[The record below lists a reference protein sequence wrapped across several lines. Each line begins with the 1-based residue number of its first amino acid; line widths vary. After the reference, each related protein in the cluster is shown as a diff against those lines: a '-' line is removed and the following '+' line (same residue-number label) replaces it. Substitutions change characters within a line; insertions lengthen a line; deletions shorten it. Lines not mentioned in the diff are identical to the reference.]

1 MKIKNLLL
9 LVFLLIGVNIYS
21 QGLTNWQTF
30 TNQNNIKSFIVGD
43 NAIWAATSGG
53 AFKFDFSTNT
63 YTSYHKSEGLNG
75 INLTSVVQDNHGKI
89 WFGSTEGLIDVFDS
103 STGSFKTLYE
113 ISSSDYNPKAINEL
127 RVSGD
132 TIIAST
138 NFGIVLI
145 NSINY
150 VIIDTYLRLGVFT
163 SNTSINSVLKS
174 KVIFAATNEG
184 IAKQK
189 EGSINLSVP
198 EAWDNY
204 TLDAVPNKIINY
216 QDSIIA
222 ITKNDVVIF
231 RNGIWAEYPGFTNL
245 LDIRDVYAKGDSLF
259 VLNGNTVLL
268 SYNGVVSTVYTPAIQ
283 ISKLFIG
290 VDAFAGSSEGIV
302 KLNDNSVIAPN
313 GPNANLFPSIV
324 VDDKGILWSASSI
337 DPSGKGFYSYDGNT
351 WTNYNKFT
359 NSGIYSDNYFNVY
372 KANDNTKYF
381 GNWGGGFL
389 RLNDN
394 GMLVFDQNNT
404 GIQGI
409 NTDPNY
415 IVIGGFDNDSRNN
428 LWILNYGSATKTPL
442 SMLTTDSLWYHFNV
456 PAENNTYLYGHFNLA
471 VDNNDTKW
479 YIVKDPAKAGLY
491 FFNENKTYDDASD
504 DKSGFVSTNNGL
516 NNNALNTLVVD
527 KRGEIWVGTSL
538 GLNII
543 SNPNTVVNNT
553 TPQFRISSIFSMRQ
567 QTINCIAI
575 DPLNQ
580 KWIGTD
586 QGLFLINS
594 DGSDL
599 IYSLNSRNSV
609 LPVDEIRSIAL
620 DENLGKVYVGTDY
633 GLISFDS
640 PYLKPQ
646 ESFTELFVYP
656 SPFVLNSTQKQLT
669 IDGLI
674 RETDIKIL
682 SITGKLIK
690 EFSSP
695 GGRIAFWDGKDESGN
710 FVSSGVYLIVAFD
723 KEGNNVFTSKV
734 AVIKE

>member
-9 LVFLLIGVNIYS
+9 LIFLLIDVNIYS

-53 AFKFDFSTNT
+53 AFKFDFNTNT

-75 INLTSVVQDNHGKI
+75 INLTSVVQDNYGKI
-89 WFGSTEGLIDVFDS
+89 WFGSTEGLIDVFNP

-174 KVIFAATNEG
+174 KIIFAATNEG

-231 RNGIWAEYPGFTNL
+231 RNGIWVEYPGFTNL

-268 SYNGVVSTVYTPAIQ
+268 SYNGVISTVYTPAIQ

-290 VDAFAGSSEGIV
+290 ADAFAGSNEGIV
-302 KLNDNSVIAPN
+302 RLNDNFVIAPN

-567 QTINCIAI
+567 
-575 DPLNQ
+575 
-580 KWIGTD
+580 
-586 QGLFLINS
+586 
-594 DGSDL
+594 
-599 IYSLNSRNSV
+599 
-609 LPVDEIRSIAL
+609 
-620 DENLGKVYVGTDY
+620 
-633 GLISFDS
+633 
-640 PYLKPQ
+640 
-646 ESFTELFVYP
+646 
-656 SPFVLNSTQKQLT
+656 
-669 IDGLI
+669 
-674 RETDIKIL
+674 
-682 SITGKLIK
+682 
-690 EFSSP
+690 
-695 GGRIAFWDGKDESGN
+695 
-710 FVSSGVYLIVAFD
+710 
-723 KEGNNVFTSKV
+723 
-734 AVIKE
+734 